1 MVGSLSIMLMLQK
14 TSNKFIR
21 KAQDGQKQSGKSQ
34 QVIKQIVNIQGLQ
47 WSSILTV
54 AEVVQTLYSS
64 PYS

>member
-1 MVGSLSIMLMLQK
+1 MVGSLSIMLLLQK

-21 KAQDGQKQSGKSQ
+21 KVQDGQKQSGKSQ

-54 AEVVQTLYSS
+54 
-64 PYS
+64 